1 MICLVTQRCQLIF
14 NRLIF
19 NINTLMAKLLFKAIL
34 LASVLSLFDTSEV
47 YAQCKSG
54 IEYRAGNVW
63 ADGER
68 LKKPELK
75 MMFSE
80 QDYARFISGR
90 RLMVSGATLTGIGG
104 TFVAVNG
111 ALMIYYANFPTD
123 PCCPQV
129 NMSYVFCAGN
139 VILGSAMLLAG
150 VPCLCVGINRM
161 QKTVGHYNETQLT
174 LGPTSSGFGLAL
186 KF

>member
-1 MICLVTQRCQLIF
+1 MKKIYAVLLGLVLFFGASCLESSGQTVSATD
-14 NRLIF
+14 
-19 NINTLMAKLLFKAIL
+19 
-34 LASVLSLFDTSEV
+34 ASSAT
-47 YAQCKSG
+47 SG
-54 IEYRAGNVW
+54 ILYRAGNVW
-63 ADGER
+63 ADGVR

-80 QDYARFISGR
+80 QDYGRFISGR

-104 TFVAVNG
+104 AFVVVNG
-111 ALMIYYANFPTD
+111 AFLAYFASMPPKD
-123 PCCPQV
+123 PFYTV
-129 NMSYVFCAGN
+129 NVSQIICAGN
-139 VILGSAMLLAG
+139 VILGGAMLVAG

-161 QKTVGHYNETQLT
+161 QKTVRHHNETQLT

>member
-1 MICLVTQRCQLIF
+1 
-14 NRLIF
+14 
-19 NINTLMAKLLFKAIL
+19 
-34 LASVLSLFDTSEV
+34 
-47 YAQCKSG
+47 
-54 IEYRAGNVW
+54 
-63 ADGER
+63 
-68 LKKPELK
+68 

>member
-1 MICLVTQRCQLIF
+1 MKKIF
-14 NRLIF
+14 
-19 NINTLMAKLLFKAIL
+19 AIL
-34 LASVLSLFDTSEV
+34 SGLVLFIGASCLESSAQSVSASEDSS
-47 YAQCKSG
+47 AAPSE
-54 IEYRAGNVW
+54 ILYRAGNVW

>member
-1 MICLVTQRCQLIF
+1 MKKIF
-14 NRLIF
+14 
-19 NINTLMAKLLFKAIL
+19 AIL
-34 LASVLSLFDTSEV
+34 SGLVLFIGASCLESSAQSASAAEDSSAATSE
-47 YAQCKSG
+47 
-54 IEYRAGNVW
+54 ILYRAGNVW

>member
-1 MICLVTQRCQLIF
+1 MKKIF
-14 NRLIF
+14 
-19 NINTLMAKLLFKAIL
+19 AIL
-34 LASVLSLFDTSEV
+34 SGLVLFIGASCLESSAQSVSAVEDSSAATSE
-47 YAQCKSG
+47 
-54 IEYRAGNVW
+54 ILYRAGNVW